1 MGGGNQSAQKQILC
15 CLVTWGAEGS
25 YKIWLNS
32 EGAAQK
38 ATY

>member
-1 MGGGNQSAQKQILC
+1 MEAGNQSALKQIPR

-25 YKIWLNS
+25 SKIWLNS